1 MRPYCDRRAVKQAQQ
16 RSKTPNR
23 CDAVTRLETVAAGCV
38 FSLLAEV
45 ARTRRRLNLALAVL
59 RRQLVPRS
67 PKVSF

>member
-16 RSKTPNR
+16 RSETPNR

-38 FSLLAEV
+38 FSLFGG
-45 ARTRRRLNLALAVL
+45 ARTSRSLNLALAVL

-67 PKVSF
+67 STVSS